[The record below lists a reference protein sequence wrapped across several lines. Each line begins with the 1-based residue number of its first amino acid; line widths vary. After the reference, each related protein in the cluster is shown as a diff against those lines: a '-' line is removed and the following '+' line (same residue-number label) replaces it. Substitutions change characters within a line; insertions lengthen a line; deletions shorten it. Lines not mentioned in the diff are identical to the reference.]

1 MSGSLAVP
9 KYFQHKK
16 IQNLAVGVA
25 SAGGGVGSFL
35 FPPIVRYLDNE
46 YGWKGMFM
54 IQGGIAL
61 HICAFGLLYRPL
73 PNRDEN
79 ENPTKKVRRQSSV
92 HVPEPNDWTFL
103 RSAVFHFVSV
113 NNFLFSF
120 GASIIYGHLAAYAQ
134 FHLQINK
141 NDAAFLYSV
150 IGISITIAKITQ
162 GLVADFHTVH
172 PIFKAINQY
181 ILFYT
186 IGGIATAFLLL
197 DAGYAG
203 LVIYCIFFGTS
214 MGANGGSLI
223 PAILMEM
230 FGQNKLSLPYG
241 VVLAEMA
248 IGQTLGAPAAGLNFL
263 LIDNRYLVFFFKIKK
278 SVYRVFAQKK
288 KKSSF
293 LRK

>member
-186 IGGIATAFLLL
+186 IGGHSDSVFIAGCWVCRIGYILHIFWNEYGSQWRIL
-197 DAGYAG
+197 DSRHSDGD
-203 LVIYCIFFGTS
+203 VWS
-214 MGANGGSLI
+214 
-223 PAILMEM
+223 E
-230 FGQNKLSLPYG
+230 
-241 VVLAEMA
+241 
-248 IGQTLGAPAAGLNFL
+248 
-263 LIDNRYLVFFFKIKK
+263 
-278 SVYRVFAQKK
+278 
-288 KKSSF
+288 
-293 LRK
+293 